1 MGMCHDKYTKGVK
14 MKEIILFNGSPHQ
27 QGNTKIALDIVAAAL
42 KEHHIKTEII
52 QLGGT
57 NIRPCKGCRACIK
70 NKNKRCVIT
79 GDAVNAYIERM
90 IDADGIVIGSP
101 VYTSNVT
108 AEVKAFIDRVN
119 FVCKAN
125 DFLLKGKIGAPV
137 IVATKS
143 GATMAYAAIQL
154 MFGIS
159 QMISVGS
166 SYWNVAYGKM
176 PGDILNDDEGI
187 QSFKDLGHNM
197 ATLLN
202 Q

>member
-1 MGMCHDKYTKGVK
+1 

-27 QGNTKIALDIVAAAL
+27 QGNTKIALEIVAEVL
-42 KEHHIKTEII
+42 NEHQVKTEII

-57 NIRPCKGCRACIK
+57 EIKPCTGCRGCITKK
-70 NKNKRCVIT
+70 NNQCVIK
-79 GDAVNAYIERM
+79 GDAINSYIEKM
-90 IDADGIVIGSP
+90 IKADGIIIGSP

-176 PGDILNDDEGI
+176 PGDILEDKEGI
-187 QSFKDLGHNM
+187 QSFKDLGQNM
-197 ATLLN
+197 AILLN